1 MASRASLSRSGAW
14 VCCFVLLKK
23 LYPST
28 LAVMTSSAQ
37 VYRPSWKPNS
47 CPPRISFVPPD
58 RPTLPNS
65 ARPRFRMRPEFLPP
79 LIIPKRRTRTPIL
92 VATCPRRQEQ
102 EKQQQQQQDEEEK
115 EQEQQPGR
123 RPLPIFRSSYRTPPA
138 TLPATAFPNPPPER
152 KPDDFD
158 DIEAFSFYN
167 PCLLPPSPVAPPF
180 ATRSYTDPSHGI
192 PPLEPAPAPPPPP
205 PFPDYSPQRW
215 RQQQRQEE
223 DPLPPPP
230 RPGSAQPGLR
240 RSTQPLNRDYR
251 RRGGNRAAASVP
263 PPAFRP
269 PRTHPAA
276 RPDPELPPSPFSIQR
291 SPSRLYARPPRRR
304 AGPGPGPGPAAQQ
317 QQQQRQISLPRWDTC
332 GPPGFEASRPPSPVV
347 AAHPR
352 PAKPPVEWDAKSMSS
367 SVYSM
372 YTDDVVQSPYYSHS
386 HNNND
391 DNDDS
396 LYDDD
401 DDDDGSS
408 TPGSWGRRD
417 GGGYVT
423 PCLAV
428 RPPGQEGRKRGGGGG
443 GGGGGEGGY
452 KEREAAAL
460 RDLWGVID
468 ELLGPDR
475 RLGDYDA
482 MSITSSMNG
491 EMAAAAAA
499 AAAAASAA
507 GDHSRPSA
515 PRASYSNRESRRS
528 GVSGEGAWW
537 RAVRQ
542 GLLLS

>member
-1 MASRASLSRSGAW
+1 
-14 VCCFVLLKK
+14 
-23 LYPST
+23 
-28 LAVMTSSAQ
+28 
-37 VYRPSWKPNS
+37 
-47 CPPRISFVPPD
+47 
-58 RPTLPNS
+58 
-65 ARPRFRMRPEFLPP
+65 MRPEYLPP

-102 EKQQQQQQDEEEK
+102 EKQQQQQQQDEEEK
-115 EQEQQPGR
+115 EQEQQPGQ
-123 RPLPIFRSSYRTPPA
+123 RPLPIFRPSYRTPPA

-152 KPDDFD
+152 KPDDID

-180 ATRSYTDPSHGI
+180 ETRSYTDPSHGI
-192 PPLEPAPAPPPPP
+192 PPLEPAPAPPL
-205 PFPDYSPQRW
+205 PDYSPQRW
-215 RQQQRQEE
+215 RQRQRQRQEG
-223 DPLPPPP
+223 DPLPPRP

-263 PPAFRP
+263 PPPFRP
-269 PRTHPAA
+269 PRTPPPA

-291 SPSRLYARPPRRR
+291 SPSRLYARPPLRRGGPR
-304 AGPGPGPGPAAQQ
+304 PGAGPGTGPAAQQ
-317 QQQQRQISLPRWDTC
+317 QQQQQQQQKHQISLPRWDTC
-332 GPPGFEASRPPSPVV
+332 GPPGFDASRPPSPVV
-347 AAHPR
+347 AAHRR

-391 DNDDS
+391 DDDNDNN
-396 LYDDD
+396 LYDDDD

-417 GGGYVT
+417 GGAYVNVT

-428 RPPGQEGRKRGGGGG
+428 RPPGQEGRRG

-452 KEREAAAL
+452 KEKEEAAL

-499 AAAAASAA
+499 SAA
-507 GDHSRPSA
+507 GYHSRPSA
-515 PRASYSNRESRRS
+515 PRASHSNRESRQS